1 MDYLCYINM
10 WVWNVWRVYMVGLF
24 DINKWGWEIY
34 IYDVIDLLIV
44 YVNGVESLF
53 LSMIWDK

>member
-1 MDYLCYINM
+1 
-10 WVWNVWRVYMVGLF
+10 MVGLF